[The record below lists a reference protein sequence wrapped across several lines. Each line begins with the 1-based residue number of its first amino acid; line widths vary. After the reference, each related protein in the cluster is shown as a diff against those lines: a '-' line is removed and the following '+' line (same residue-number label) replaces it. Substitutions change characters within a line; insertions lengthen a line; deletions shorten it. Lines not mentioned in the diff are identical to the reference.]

1 MKTMQWILASAS
13 PRRKELL
20 RELIAEFDVLPSQAE
35 EAVEGN
41 PVPSDLV
48 KMLAVQK
55 AAEVASRAQAKGKC
69 VLGSD
74 TVVAL
79 DNKVLGKPKNEAE
92 AKEMLTALSGRAHE
106 VFTGVCIYYPTADG
120 WEYLVDSACTKVY
133 FLPLTEEEISNTYYE
148 LNKLL
153 ARILVLEQNYEQ
165 ALDIYE
171 TKLVE
176 EANFQKLMAL
186 NIKLGNEEKI
196 YELYNKFYKNV
207 TFCLSK

>member
-133 FLPLTEEEISNTYYE
+133 FLPLTEEEIDAYIATGSPMDKAGAYGIQDGGLVEKIEGSFSNVVGLPTE
-148 LNKLL
+148 LCAEMIANIKKLL
-153 ARILVLEQNYEQ
+153 
-165 ALDIYE
+165 
-171 TKLVE
+171 
-176 EANFQKLMAL
+176 
-186 NIKLGNEEKI
+186 
-196 YELYNKFYKNV
+196 
-207 TFCLSK
+207 